1 MPARSQPGSRPCV
14 RRVAAPADA
23 MNKISLLNQLQID
36 RQQPTRS
43 SGGGRGWWI
52 ALATLAVLLI
62 AGVAAWLLIAQPGRA
77 RVQTAQAQA
86 AGAGAAAGASLLD
99 ASGYVVARRQ
109 ATVSAKITGKV
120 AQTSI
125 EEGQHV
131 DAGQVIGRL
140 DDSNA
145 RAAVAQA
152 QAGVQQASAGLRVA
166 QVQVVEAE
174 PKYRRATT

>member
-1 MPARSQPGSRPCV
+1 MPAPSQPGSRPCV

-43 SGGGRGWWI
+43 PGGGRGWWI
-52 ALATLAVLLI
+52 ALAALAVLLI

-99 ASGYVVARRQ
+99 ASGYVVARRHPPACFKLTAKLVYI
-109 ATVSAKITGKV
+109 ATNFQGPA
-120 AQTSI
+120 
-125 EEGQHV
+125 H
-131 DAGQVIGRL
+131 
-140 DDSNA
+140 
-145 RAAVAQA
+145 
-152 QAGVQQASAGLRVA
+152 
-166 QVQVVEAE
+166 
-174 PKYRRATT
+174 